1 MFLVAISVA
10 VAVVPEGLPA
20 VVTITLALG
29 SQRMLKRNALIRKLP
44 AVETLGSVTVIC
56 ADKTG
61 TLTRNEMTV
70 TTLEI
75 AGRQEAFPPG
85 DREIHPAFQLP
96 LWIGLLC
103 NDAKA
108 KEDEPGK
115 YLGDP
120 TEKALLAAAE
130 HLGTPKGVAEAVLPR
145 VEEIPFDSERKRMST
160 IHKVYQGRHPS
171 GTEAFQGYPHV
182 MLTKGAVDGLL
193 EISSKLWTLEGIVD
207 LDEGWRERILSA
219 NQQYAKKGIRVLGFA
234 YKGTGEV
241 PGEEGLRELEKDLIF
256 VGVTGLIDPPREE
269 VKVAIANCRKA
280 GVRPIMITGDH
291 PITALAIARSL
302 DFTSVPET
310 VAGDALASM
319 DQAVLE
325 NTVSRVPIY
334 ARVSPSDKYRIVQAL
349 RNQGEVVAMT
359 GDGINDSPALKE
371 ADIGIAMGFTGTGV
385 AREASDMVLLDDNFT
400 TIVAAIEEGRSIF
413 DNLLRF
419 IKFSLGGN
427 LGKVLVMLLAPLFG
441 MLIALKPLQLL
452 WLNLLTD
459 GLMGLGLGMEPV
471 EKDVMQRPPRKKEAR
486 ILGKRQV
493 FHVTWSGT
501 LIAAITLAVG
511 VYYFDPA
518 RPGDPYWQ
526 TMLFATLGFTQIG
539 HAIGLRATGHN
550 AFSLTSNP
558 LLTVLTLLTI
568 ALQLAVI
575 YLPFF
580 DEFFMLTPLEGTDL
594 LISIVLGLILL
605 VAVRLEKY
613 FSVRSKMN
621 GD

>member
-1 MFLVAISVA
+1 
-10 VAVVPEGLPA
+10 
-20 VVTITLALG
+20 TITLALG
-29 SQRMLKRNALIRKLP
+29 SQRMLKRNALIRNLP

-61 TLTRNEMTV
+61 TLTKNEMTV

-75 AGRQEAFPPG
+75 SGQQEAFPPV

-103 NDAKA
+103 NDAKP
-108 KEDEPGK
+108 KQDEPGK

-130 HLGTPKGVAEAVLPR
+130 YAGIHCNTGEAIFPR

-160 IHKVYQGRHPS
+160 IHKVHEGRHPS
-171 GTEAFQGYPHV
+171 GTEAFQGFPFV
-182 MLTKGAVDGLL
+182 ILTKGAVDGLL
-193 EISSKLWTLEGIVD
+193 EVSSKLWTLEGIVD
-207 LDEGWRERILSA
+207 LDDRWRERILRA
-219 NQQYAKKGIRVLGFA
+219 NRQYAKKGIRVLGFA
-234 YKGTGEV
+234 YKGAWEV
-241 PGEEGLRELEKDLIF
+241 PGEGGQQALEKDLIF
-256 VGVTGLIDPPREE
+256 VGVTGLMDPPREE
-269 VKVAIANCRKA
+269 VKAAIASCRKA
-280 GVRPIMITGDH
+280 GVRTIMITGDH
-291 PITALAIARSL
+291 PITAMAVARSL
-302 DFTSVPET
+302 NFTDDPKTVTGDTLANAEKSALEET
-310 VAGDALASM
+310 VRR
-319 DQAVLE
+319 
-325 NTVSRVPIY
+325 VSIY
-334 ARVSPSDKYRIVQAL
+334 ARVAPADKYRIVQAL
-349 RNQGEVVAMT
+349 RNEGEVVAMT

-459 GLMGLGLGMEPV
+459 GLMGLGLGMEPA
-471 EKDVMQRPPRKKEAR
+471 EQDVMGRPPRKKEAR

-493 FHVTWSGT
+493 FHVTWTGT
-501 LIAAITLAVG
+501 LIAVITLAVG
-511 VYYFDPA
+511 AYYFDPA
-518 RPGDPYWQ
+518 QPADPYWQ

-539 HAIGLRATGHN
+539 HAIGLRASGHN

-558 LLTVLTLLTI
+558 LMTFLTLLTI
-568 ALQLAVI
+568 ALQLAAI

-580 DEFFMLTPLEGTDL
+580 DKFFMLTPLEGTDL
-594 LISIVLGLILL
+594 LLSIFLGLILL

-613 FSVRSKMN
+613 WSVRHRLN
-621 GD
+621 GG

>member
-1 MFLVAISVA
+1 
-10 VAVVPEGLPA
+10 
-20 VVTITLALG
+20 
-29 SQRMLKRNALIRKLP
+29 MLKRNALIRKLP

-130 HLGTPKGVAEAVLPR
+130 HLGTPKRVAEAVLPR

-160 IHKVYQGRHPS
+160 IHKVTEGRHPP
-171 GTEAFQGYPHV
+171 GTEAFQGFPYV

-193 EISSKLWTLEGIVD
+193 GVSSRLWTLEGIVN
-207 LDEGWRERILSA
+207 LDEGWRERILRA

-241 PGEEGLRELEKDLIF
+241 PGEDELPALEKDLIF

-302 DFTSVPET
+302 EFTSVPET

-325 NTVSRVPIY
+325 NTVGRVPIY
-334 ARVSPSDKYRIVQAL
+334 ARVSPADKYRIVQAL

-511 VYYFDPA
+511 AYYFDPA

-575 YLPFF
+575 YLPFL
-580 DEFFMLTPLEGTDL
+580 EGFFMLTPLKGKDL
-594 LISIVLGLILL
+594 LISFALGFILL
-605 VAVRLEKY
+605 IAVRVENY
-613 FSVRSKMN
+613 FRNSS
-621 GD
+621 